1 MNIDELIDKIRKV
14 SSEKNV
20 QDLAELIHHW
30 KTDEK
35 NAIELKEN
43 VERYLG
49 ILGLTKKRILKK
61 FTEYG
66 RILEIL

>member
-20 QDLAELIHHW
+20 QDLAELIQHW

-43 VERYLG
+43 VVRYLG